1 MTMTITT
8 MINSNGSGYCTGAG
22 RGFPCQQKPATAQ
35 AFVVHCQQTMPAADL
50 QWGRAEK
57 HKPQIKRSKRIAPK
71 EEKQDELA
79 TASHGAACGGEER
92 NPRLKPHSR
101 IIQSS
106 DSREILVI
114 SGDCWTL
121 YLWVNVSNGKWEMGM
136 ARTGIENRVL
146 EMANPSTPRSLSCHA
161 CNSVGSDR
169 MQVYT
174 PGRKRSIRNGLGLPR
189 SRILES

>member
-1 MTMTITT
+1 MAT
-8 MINSNGSGYCTGAG
+8 MINSNGSGSCTGAG

-106 DSREILVI
+106 DSREILVFP
-114 SGDCWTL
+114 GDCWFL
-121 YLWVNVSNGKWEMGM
+121 YLWEVNISNEGMGNGNGEDRNREQGPRDGEPIHASVPLVS
-136 ARTGIENRVL
+136 
-146 EMANPSTPRSLSCHA
+146 
-161 CNSVGSDR
+161 R
-169 MQVYT
+169 MQL
-174 PGRKRSIRNGLGLPR
+174 RWQ
-189 SRILES
+189 